1 MMLRKHLLE
10 KNQENEPSKLVLSKR
25 SDKNLRWKEKE
36 ASDASGFKAEDDKHD
51 RLTNEMLQLAS
62 NMKQNFTIAGNVKDD
77 NLVSFYDCKR
87 IFLDTFFSLMD
98 YPPLW
103 QAWNRGTTLD
113 PDFICLQPLL
123 PVFFAAPLLS
133 RKRGLERGWEWVGT
147 ATEGWVG

>member
-25 SDKNLRWKEKE
+25 SDKNLRRKEKE
-36 ASDASGFKAEDDKHD
+36 ATDTSGFKAEDDKHD

-87 IFLDTFFSLMD
+87 IFLDTFS
-98 YPPLW
+98 
-103 QAWNRGTTLD
+103 T
-113 PDFICLQPLL
+113 
-123 PVFFAAPLLS
+123 
-133 RKRGLERGWEWVGT
+133 
-147 ATEGWVG
+147 